1 MPVMTPTQLSGVFAP
16 LPTPFDADDRLDVDL
31 LKRAFERFVAGPL
44 TGFVVLGSNGEAAL
58 MDDEE
63 SDRAIAAARETIPR
77 GRPFIVGTGRESTAA
92 TIAATRRAANLGADA
107 VLVRTPGFFKSQMTA
122 DVFVRH
128 YTAVADASPVP
139 VLLYNFTAV
148 TGVNLPVS
156 AVVRLSTHPN
166 IVGMKES
173 GGDVAQLA
181 DLVAST
187 PPSFQ
192 LLAGSASTMYAAMC
206 VGVGG
211 AILALAAVVPE
222 ACMRLFTLTQQG
234 QHGEARARQQ
244 QLVPLSRLLSSHGV
258 AGLKAALRIT
268 GIDAGVPRRP
278 LAPASDDITVQLKQ
292 AIEDLYSARSA
303 TVGPK
308 LHARRAG
315 T

>member
-1 MPVMTPTQLSGVFAP
+1 
-16 LPTPFDADDRLDVDL
+16 
-31 LKRAFERFVAGPL
+31 
-44 TGFVVLGSNGEAAL
+44 
-58 MDDEE
+58 
-63 SDRAIAAARETIPR
+63 
-77 GRPFIVGTGRESTAA
+77 
-92 TIAATRRAANLGADA
+92 
-107 VLVRTPGFFKSQMTA
+107 
-122 DVFVRH
+122 
-128 YTAVADASPVP
+128 VP